1 MSKKDDT
8 NLDKSPQSPKNNK
21 NDNSSATTT
30 TSTSSVSDLVDNEQ
44 TLGSASYLN
53 SKDENSTTES
63 SHGPTTND
71 SFDSTSNNQNDTSAN
86 EPYVQDSIYSNT
98 NQANRGLTG
107 NYFCFDCG
115 AIMTTIED
123 KNQHILIEEERHKN
137 QEDSEH

>member
-1 MSKKDDT
+1 MSKKNDT
-8 NLDKSPQSPKNNK
+8 NLDESLQRSNNNK
-21 NDNSSATTT
+21 NDNSSATTA
-30 TSTSSVSDLVDNEQ
+30 TSTSSVSDSVDKEQ
-44 TLGSASYLN
+44 TLGTTSDLN
-53 SKDENSTTES
+53 SKGENTTTES
-63 SHGPTTND
+63 SDGPTTNNSLD
-71 SFDSTSNNQNDTSAN
+71 SSNNQNDTSAN

-137 QEDSEH
+137 QENSEH